1 MNVLMFAAEYVG
13 DNGGIL
19 IGSLLMALLIV
30 AGVAVIAVAAVLYVK
45 RGAKEALLAV
55 GKTDEKATDVSEN
68 SVHAADET
76 EPEALP

>member
-55 GKTDEKATDVSEN
+55 CKTD
-68 SVHAADET
+68 
-76 EPEALP
+76 